1 MRRECRRGGGWRQA
15 ERSCRTAA
23 VDTPS
28 NDATTSS
35 ARPGARRGAR
45 IGLAAGAAVVV
56 AVAAYLAYDR
66 LVTQPALER
75 AAILGFGVD
84 RTDVPAPAIELEALD
99 GSRFSLAQAKGQVVF
114 VNFWATWCP
123 PCREEMPSMLRLGR
137 ELEAKYPG
145 KFRMVAVS
153 VDESWSPVK
162 EFFAAPPY
170 FGKPG
175 LAVALDPE
183 QVATRAYYCGARRGA
198 CPDLKF
204 PESYIVDKEGRLVA
218 FVVGPRD
225 WSDPSARLL
234 LESLIGS

>member
-15 ERSCRTAA
+15 GRSCKTAG
-23 VDTPS
+23 VDP
-28 NDATTSS
+28 NDAVPSTGKP
-35 ARPGARRGAR
+35 AARRGAR
-45 IGLAAGAAVVV
+45 LAAAAGGAVLV
-56 AVAAYLAYDR
+56 AVLAYLAYDR

-84 RTDVPAPAIELEALD
+84 RADVVAPAIDLESLD

-123 PCREEMPSMLRLGR
+123 PCREEMPSMVRLGR

-153 VDESWSPVK
+153 VDESWNPVK
-162 EFFAAPPY
+162 EFFSAPPY

-183 QVATRAYYCGARRGA
+183 QVATRAYYCGARGGV

-204 PESYIVDKEGRLVA
+204 PESYIVDKNGRLVA
-218 FVVGPRD
+218 FVVGPRN
-225 WSDPSARLL
+225 WADPSARLL